1 MVPAGFTE
9 METLWFWLVAIM
21 IAGYVLLD
29 GFDLGAGALHLFL
42 AKTDDERTQILDS
55 IGPFWDGNEVWLVAG
70 GGTLY
75 FAFPALY
82 ASAFSGFYLP
92 LMVVLWLLIL
102 RGIAIESRHVM
113 HHVVWSPFWD
123 VVFSGASALLAV
135 FLGAA
140 LGNVVR
146 GVPLDANGEFFLP
159 FWTDFRVS
167 ANPGILDWYTI
178 LVAVLALTTLLQHG
192 ALWVAYRTHEP
203 IESRA
208 RAAARKLWFAVLA
221 LTPAVTV
228 ASVIV
233 RPALFDN
240 FTAYPAGAAFPLLAL
255 AGMGAIY
262 RAETPLAGFFGS
274 CAYIAGMLTSVVFS
288 VYPSVLPGIG
298 NPGLTI
304 HNAAAPLYGLQIGL
318 VWWVP
323 AFLLAC
329 GYSAFVYRRFA
340 GKVDKPAAT

>member
-1 MVPAGFTE
+1 
-9 METLWFWLVAIM
+9 METVWFWLVAILV
-21 IAGYVLLD
+21 AGYVLLD

-42 AKTDDERTQILDS
+42 AKTDDERAQILSS
-55 IGPFWDGNEVWLVAG
+55 IGPFWDGNEVWLLAG

-102 RGIAIESRHVM
+102 RGIAIESRHLL
-113 HHVVWSPFWD
+113 HNAVWLPFWD
-123 VVFSGASALLAV
+123 TVFCGASALLAI

-146 GVPLDANGEFFLP
+146 GVPLDKDGSFFLP
-159 FWTDFRVS
+159 FWTDFQVS

-192 ALWVAYRTHEP
+192 ALWIAYRTHEP

-208 RAAARKLWFAVLA
+208 RAAARKLWFAVVA
-221 LTPAVTV
+221 LTPLVTV
-228 ASVIV
+228 ASVTV
-233 RPALFDN
+233 RPGLFNN
-240 FTAYPAGAAFPLLAL
+240 FSSYPIGLLFPFLAL
-255 AGMGAIY
+255 AGLAHTY
-262 RAETPLAGFFGS
+262 RAKSPITGFLGS
-274 CAYIAGMLTSVVFS
+274 CAFITGMLTSVVFS
-288 VYPSVLPGIG
+288 VYPSVLPALD
-298 NPGLTI
+298 NPGLTV

-318 VWWVP
+318 VWWIP

-329 GYSAFVYRRFA
+329 GYSAFVYRRFS

>member
-1 MVPAGFTE
+1 
-9 METLWFWLVAIM
+9 METLWFWLLALF

-55 IGPFWDGNEVWLVAG
+55 IGPFLHGNEVWLVAG
-70 GGTLY
+70 GGTL
-75 FAFPALY
+75 FLAFPSLY

-102 RGIAIESRHVM
+102 RGIAIESRHMM
-113 HHVVWSPFWD
+113 HHVLWSPFWD
-123 VVFSGASALLAV
+123 VVFSGSSALLAI

-146 GVPLDANGEFFLP
+146 GVPLDSNGEFFLP

-178 LVAVLALTTLLQHG
+178 LVAVLALTALLQHG

-203 IESRA
+203 IECRA
-208 RAAARKLWFAVLA
+208 LIAARRLWFAVLA
-221 LTPAVTV
+221 LTPVVTL

-233 RPALFDN
+233 RPALFQN
-240 FTAYPAGAAFPLLAL
+240 FATYPAGAAFPVLAL
-255 AGMGAIY
+255 AGMAAIY
-262 RAETPLAGFFGS
+262 RAKTPLAGFFGS
-274 CAYIAGMLTSVVFS
+274 CAYIAGMLTGVFFS
-288 VYPSVLPGIG
+288 VYPSVLPAIG
-298 NPGLTI
+298 SPGLTI

-318 VWWVP
+318 VWWIP
-323 AFLLAC
+323 GFLLAS
-329 GYSAFVYRRFA
+329 GYSAFLYRRFA